1 MLGRSRGTQGGI
13 SAHCACRTGVNGQS
27 GLFFTVTRMAGT
39 RYSKRRFTE
48 ESKFFPEIRT
58 SSIVQQNVVAIW
70 PGGRSTQGRIWA
82 RCSRSCRGNWNTPFG
97 NEVSAEDKR
106 TWLRALSSLEAPLF
120 LCHPDGLN
128 MHTQQKDLMCSI
140 DDPIGCSC
148 VF

>member
-1 MLGRSRGTQGGI
+1 
-13 SAHCACRTGVNGQS
+13 
-27 GLFFTVTRMAGT
+27 MAIICH
-39 RYSKRRFTE
+39 
-48 ESKFFPEIRT
+48 PEIRT
-58 SSIVQQNVVAIW
+58 LSKTLSLNGQAAEAPKEESAPAAAAPAEATGLQLLVTHSQ
-70 PGGRSTQGRIWA
+70 
-82 RCSRSCRGNWNTPFG
+82 
-97 NEVSAEDKR
+97 AEDKR